1 MSDSYFDLPSR
12 IEDAFAEIDSD
23 IVMDLQNTSED
34 YAELSDRM
42 DQLRAQYP
50 VIDRLD
56 EDDGEIHMTAEE
68 HRAYADYL
76 NLVRQMEDMER
87 QPSISADIPMPWPT
101 SKKSKRS
108 DADGTETPCRFL
120 HIQSRYLHIKR
131 SKYMQI
137 TT

>member
-12 IEDAFAEIDSD
+12 IEDDFAEIDSD
-23 IVMDLQNTSED
+23 IVMDLQNTNED

-68 HRAYADYL
+68 HRAYVTYL
-76 NLVRQMEDMER
+76 GLVRQMEDMER
-87 QPSISADIPMPWPT
+87 QHIYFRGHTDAVAYL
-101 SKKSKRS
+101 KK
-108 DADGTETPCRFL
+108 
-120 HIQSRYLHIKR
+120 IKA
-131 SKYMQI
+131 I
-137 TT
+137 